1 MNIPIAEIP
10 NAPSGLGNAPRMP
23 EGIAHLDRP
32 AQMPVLSANLLSGGA
47 RGMAAIGQSIG
58 DAGGRISDSAMRF
71 FAARDRANDAV
82 QFTEAERIKRNLLTQ
97 FELDTADLPENEH
110 AALWADK
117 YQPQFQQQVSELP
130 FSQRRRGE
138 VGAWLRDQTSGINSG
153 ILKEANRK
161 HIERQ
166 AAYMDNEH
174 LDALNQGR
182 YDEAIG
188 ILTRAEQA
196 QILPPRYVQRRIA
209 EIENTMVVND
219 YQREIAVSPY
229 AQMQELRSLV
239 EAGESIDGM
248 SFEQTQALLRQARY
262 MHGQALQDETNA
274 IINRM
279 DSQPEITN
287 AETIKEMMESEPN
300 RVRFP
305 VELRDKI
312 LNAWKVRYDETPKG
326 QAERAERFSRL
337 WTDIFSYDAEADL
350 TANDKH
356 LENYTGL
363 VERILTEVPAG
374 EQRQVFHKE
383 LDGLV
388 SDARAGKRSNRQ
400 QMLSMATEK
409 VNNLAKWGLLGDN
422 GGWKDSDQIDANG
435 KPVRMP
441 ADYEKYEAVQTKR
454 NQLINSFREWTRQNP
469 EATPDEAK
477 KRFDELAAPYKPFVD
492 EAKGDS
498 WIWSAI
504 KTIGNAAGSAGGET
518 PARTFRNI
526 REQKEN
532 IERNRDNATP
542 RPFGGKQTMANQPAS
557 IRYNNPGAQY
567 PGRIATRFGS
577 TGSETIGGGHKIAVF
592 PDEVSGAAAHIALLR
607 ESKNYTGK
615 TVSEAVRIWSG
626 GNDVSDYL
634 ATLKNAGVD
643 VDATLTQDKLDDA
656 SFMITLAKA
665 MAKHEAGQETP
676 ITDNQ
681 WKEAWHK
688 ALTT

>member
-32 AQMPVLSANLLSGGA
+32 AKMPVLSANLLSGGA

-97 FELDTADLPENEH
+97 FDLEAADLPENEH

-153 ILKEANRK
+153 ILKEADRK
-161 HIERQ
+161 YRERQ
-166 AAYMDNEH
+166 GAYMDGQHME
-174 LDALNQGR
+174 AVAEGR
-182 YDEAIG
+182 DEDAIG

-196 QILPPRYVQRRIA
+196 QILSPRYTQRRIKD
-209 EIENTMVVND
+209 IENNMRVTD
-219 YQREIAVSPY
+219 YQKEIAVSPY

-262 MHGQALQDETNA
+262 MHGQALQDATND

-287 AETIKEMMESEPN
+287 AETIKEMMEYEPN

-356 LENYTGL
+356 LANYTGL

-374 EQRQVFHKE
+374 EQRQVFRKE

-400 QMLSMATEK
+400 QMLSIATEK
-409 VNNLAKWGLLGDN
+409 ANSLAKWGLLGDN

-518 PARTFRNI
+518 PARTMRNM
-526 REQKEN
+526 REQQ
-532 IERNRDNATP
+532 DNTTP
-542 RPFGGKQTMANQPAS
+542 RPFGSQTPGGKETSLLDWMKKEEGFRPKAYADSGQTSVGYGTRGKAGETLSEEQ
-557 IRYNNPGAQY
+557 
-567 PGRIATRFGS
+567 ATERLK
-577 TGSETIGGGHKIAVF
+577 SELAMHTRNV
-592 PDEVSGAAAHIALLR
+592 DEAARKNGVTLTPSMREALISFDFNTGAAAKVMGSKSPEAIAKRMAL
-607 ESKNYTGK
+607 Y
-615 TVSEAVRIWSG
+615 VHA
-626 GNDVSDYL
+626 D
-634 ATLKNAGVD
+634 
-643 VDATLTQDKLDDA
+643 
-656 SFMITLAKA
+656 AKA
-665 MAKHEAGQETP
+665 KDGVLKGRREREVAMFWRDGGKGEA
-676 ITDNQ
+676 
-681 WKEAWHK
+681 
-688 ALTT
+688 